1 MFQRHWS
8 FSQNKLAVEWMVW
21 LCRLLLH
28 VWGCR
33 VICDRW
39 TPKKWC
45 KAGWVFGI
53 RLNTQSLWCGWM
65 IQAWS
70 GLELKAGFWR
80 TDLLSLYWNMQT
92 DTSRYCT
99 QVDEH
104 VTVSSHICL
113 HSNLHDL
120 RFAFKKDLWLIWP
133 SMIWF
138 CKKHVSS
145 YAIFHG
151 LLEVCSGM
159 KLLSY
164 PNWHLQH
171 FCVVYLLQWSEVLR
185 LSAGYKHKNATASG
199 QGIAKWII
207 IATKG
212 RSLQQLGVL
221 FLLCSEEGPKWRAAS
236 LQGSIFWHQPNGGS
250 TISALVLT
258 SWCSTLMHPMTL
270 MSGHLRLMPVCSAW
284 RIPWTLIFDVDM
296 TSFIIFID
304 LGELSLQPW
313 SPTQQKRTERNS
325 TYVLEIVI
333 SKQNKLF
340 NLIWSETWS

>member
-1 MFQRHWS
+1 M
-8 FSQNKLAVEWMVW
+8 W

-65 IQAWS
+65 IQACS

-80 TDLLSLYWNMQT
+80 TGLLSLYWNMLLDVLYRYKMIQV
-92 DTSRYCT
+92 DTVIT

-104 VTVSSHICL
+104 VTVRSHICL
-113 HSNLHDL
+113 HCNLHDL
-120 RFAFKKDLWLIWP
+120 RFAFKKRLVTHLTLYDLTLQE
-133 SMIWF
+133 
-138 CKKHVSS
+138 KKHVSS
-145 YAIFHG
+145 YAMFHG

-185 LSAGYKHKNATASG
+185 LSAGYKGTHKWDC
-199 QGIAKWII
+199 KWPGNC
-207 IATKG
+207 KMDHY
-212 RSLQQLGVL
+212 
-221 FLLCSEEGPKWRAAS
+221 W
-236 LQGSIFWHQPNGGS
+236 N
-250 TISALVLT
+250 
-258 SWCSTLMHPMTL
+258 
-270 MSGHLRLMPVCSAW
+270 
-284 RIPWTLIFDVDM
+284 
-296 TSFIIFID
+296 
-304 LGELSLQPW
+304 
-313 SPTQQKRTERNS
+313 KR
-325 TYVLEIVI
+325 
-333 SKQNKLF
+333 
-340 NLIWSETWS
+340 